1 MKKRNAGIKVHF
13 NPKNMYGE
21 PCCCQKGY
29 DTKFVSSTIYCVICN
44 LFKLRA
50 RFKCS
55 SWCKKNGWDKTCST
69 CNQKGNYN
77 LYDKWRVEEESRLK
91 KESTNKETD
100 WGSK

>member
-55 SWCKKNGWDKTCST
+55 SWCKKMDGIRPVVHAIKKAIIISMTNG
-69 CNQKGNYN
+69 
-77 LYDKWRVEEESRLK
+77 ELK
-91 KESTNKETD
+91 KNLD
-100 WGSK
+100 